1 MGIGEGLLSLFL
13 LSEKS
18 FLGRD
23 ATEKFLDVIVFV
35 EQRLRLVLLDN
46 FYRMQFCVHAQR

>member
-18 FLGRD
+18 VLGRD

-46 FYRMQFCVHAQR
+46 FYKMPFCAHAQR